1 MTAQRKPPSFC
12 YDRQGNPID
21 LSEFDRLW
29 SSAEYRLIA
38 RDEVGGT
45 VVSTVWL
52 GITHQHFDGPPL
64 IFETATFD
72 PDGDVLDRYS
82 TEAEAL
88 VGHATVVR
96 RLQDA
101 IQPAGPR
108 EDLIVPDDDRPIAD
122 AEPGSLDIS
131 GLDKAEL
138 LAALVNAARPGWL
151 LMTHERAAAI
161 IQDRLSAGHGPP
173 FDFDYVAGRTIKCD
187 IGGPRISKFHAA
199 LYDRDAGQGTIARA
213 VDELRAAYEKRRAE
227 R

>member
-1 MTAQRKPPSFC
+1 MGYQVYFNR
-12 YDRQGNPID
+12 RGEPID
-21 LSEFDRLW
+21 AAEADRLLL
-29 SSAEYRLIA
+29 SMKYRLVA

-52 GITHQHFDGPPL
+52 GVNHQHFDGPPL

-72 PDGDVLDRYS
+72 PEGDVLDRYS

-101 IQPAGPR
+101 LQPPGER
-108 EDLIVPDDDRPIAD
+108 EDVIVPDNDRPIAD

-173 FDFDYVAGRTIKCD
+173 FDFDYVAGRAIKCD
-187 IGGPRISKFHAA
+187 IGGPRISKLHAA
-199 LYDRDAGQGTIARA
+199 RYDSNAGSGTIAR
-213 VDELRAAYEKRRAE
+213 VVSELRAAYEKRRAG
-227 R
+227 RHRV